1 MSEFSAFFAQNA
13 ATDVIEE
20 VIVSERFQGPNG
32 KPIPWK
38 LRTLT
43 EADNES
49 IRKSATKPVKIK
61 GRQYSQETDQNEYLA
76 KLAVSSVVYP
86 NLKDA
91 ELQNSYGVMG
101 AEDLLRKML
110 LAGEYIALVQKVTE
124 INKFDRD
131 LDELVE
137 EAKN

>member
-13 ATDVIEE
+13 ATDIIEE
-20 VIVSERFQGPNG
+20 VIISDRFKGGDG

-49 IRKSATKPVKIK
+49 IRKSVTKRVKVK
-61 GRQYSQETDQNEYLA
+61 GNQYAQETDQTEYLA

-86 NLKDA
+86 SLKDV

-101 AEDLLRKML
+101 AEELLRKML
-110 LAGEYIALVQKVTE
+110 LAGEYIALIQKVTE

-131 LDELVE
+131 LEELVE